1 MQITA
6 AVVEDAD
13 APFVLGN
20 IEIAEPREGEVLVRI
35 VAVGVCH
42 TDLVARSGGYP
53 TPFPCVLGHEGSGV
67 VHSVGP
73 GVTKVSPG
81 DHVVLTFNSCGSC
94 TNCRRG
100 AEAYCVQLP
109 VLNALGRRADGTT
122 AYRRDEQPISGH
134 FFSQSSFATFSLATE
149 RNVVKVPTDLPLQL
163 LGPLGCGIQTGAG
176 TVLNS
181 LAARPGESIV
191 ITGTGS
197 VGLSAVMAARIAGCD
212 PIIAIDLLPER
223 LELAAELGATHVFAG
238 SLPNLANELWQ
249 ITGTG
254 LDYAVDF
261 TSDVDAINT
270 GLLGLHS
277 RGICALGGSTRI
289 GTTVTLDMMAI
300 HLGRTVRGVIEGDSV
315 PDVFI
320 PQLLAHYRA
329 GRFPFDRLVT
339 YFRFDEINDAIHATH
354 NGHAVKAVLTMPGM
368 EALPK
373 G

>member
-13 APFVLGN
+13 APFVLGD

-122 AYRRDEQPISGH
+122 AYLRDEQPISGH

-223 LELAAELGATHVFAG
+223 LKLAAELGATHVIDG
-238 SLPNLANELWQ
+238 SLPARTAFAWNLRTRRLDPDRHDGDPRHDGDTPGSYCSRSHRRRQRPGRVHSTVAGPLSRWQ
-249 ITGTG
+249 IP
-254 LDYAVDF
+254 V
-261 TSDVDAINT
+261 
-270 GLLGLHS
+270 
-277 RGICALGGSTRI
+277 RSTRH
-289 GTTVTLDMMAI
+289 VLP
-300 HLGRTVRGVIEGDSV
+300 VRRD
-315 PDVFI
+315 
-320 PQLLAHYRA
+320 Q
-329 GRFPFDRLVT
+329 
-339 YFRFDEINDAIHATH
+339 
-354 NGHAVKAVLTMPGM
+354 
-368 EALPK
+368 
-373 G
+373 